1 MTDVIQFG
9 VLLAVVVFMI
19 PLSFHAVGGVGNF
32 IDGAMQIPGFFSGT
46 SGTYTWG
53 WLLLWVF
60 LNVAMIGG
68 DWPFVQRYIS
78 VPTRKDAKK
87 STYLIGLLYFL
98 TPLIWYLPTMIY
110 RVMEPGFAMD
120 ADAVTMTY
128 NGEHAYVNMS
138 KLVLMSGMVGMMLAA
153 MLSATLS
160 NVSGILNVYA
170 NVYTYDIWKHNEKNR
185 NADEKKLIR
194 VGRTFTVIF
203 GLVIIG
209 LSMLIPFAG
218 GAEKVVVTLLTMI
231 MCPLYIP
238 SIWGLFSKRLTGRQL
253 IWSMLLTWAI
263 GITAKLTIPATV
275 LSQSLIESIS
285 GCVLPV
291 LILAVMEIRSRCRG
305 LDDRGYEAICQ
316 YNDHDA
322 DNEPDG
328 HTRKCVKSYSF
339 MAISCFCITLGVI
352 ALLLVGLLVA
362 GDPKT
367 LAVKNIVLGF
377 TISIAVLIAIYI
389 VYRIID
395 NRRK

>member
-1 MTDVIQFG
+1 
-9 VLLAVVVFMI
+9 
-19 PLSFHAVGGVGNF
+19 
-32 IDGAMQIPGFFSGT
+32 
-46 SGTYTWG
+46 
-53 WLLLWVF
+53 
-60 LNVAMIGG
+60 
-68 DWPFVQRYIS
+68 
-78 VPTRKDAKK
+78 
-87 STYLIGLLYFL
+87 
-98 TPLIWYLPTMIY
+98 
-110 RVMEPGFAMD
+110 
-120 ADAVTMTY
+120 
-128 NGEHAYVNMS
+128 
-138 KLVLMSGMVGMMLAA
+138 
-153 MLSATLS
+153 
-160 NVSGILNVYA
+160 
-170 NVYTYDIWKHNEKNR
+170 
-185 NADEKKLIR
+185 
-194 VGRTFTVIF
+194 
-203 GLVIIG
+203 
-209 LSMLIPFAG
+209 MLIPFAG

-263 GITAKLTIPATV
+263 GIAAKLTIPASV

-305 LDDRGYEAICQ
+305 LEDRGYEAICQ
-316 YNDHDA
+316 YHDHDA
-322 DNEPDG
+322 DNEPDE

-377 TISIAVLIAIYI
+377 IISIFVLIAIYI